1 MNEYIVEAV
10 HRQWQDER
18 RADAQRQRLIGRLLR
33 RHESRG
39 ESRLPAAL
47 PADTQHRLTTL

>member
-1 MNEYIVEAV
+1 MNEYIVDAV

-47 PADTQHRLTTL
+47 QADTQHRLTTL